1 MYKLPKLNISI
12 DTKKNYHSFGEMLYN
27 ERILKNLTLREFCR
41 KYDFDPAQVS
51 KIENNLLKV
60 PKSKAFI
67 KKIAKAIGVSVNSE
81 DYEYLCDL
89 ADISRGEIPQDLQ
102 SNLSILPA
110 FFRKARGKKITE
122 KDLKELV
129 KLITAPESGPSKN
142 PRRD

>member
-1 MYKLPKLNISI
+1 M
-12 DTKKNYHSFGEMLYN
+12 KKDYSSFGEMLYN
-27 ERILKNLTLREFCR
+27 ERISRKLTLREFCR

-60 PKSKAFI
+60 PKSKVFL
-67 KKIAKAIGVSVNSE
+67 KKVAKAIGIKVDSD
-81 DYEYLCDL
+81 DYSYICDL

-129 KLITAPESGPSKN
+129 KLITAPESVSPKN
-142 PRRD
+142 SRRD

>member
-1 MYKLPKLNISI
+1 MRKDYS
-12 DTKKNYHSFGEMLYN
+12 SFGEMLYN
-27 ERILKNLTLREFCR
+27 ERISKNLTLREFCR
-41 KYDFDPAQVS
+41 KYDFDPAQIS

-60 PKSKAFI
+60 PKSKSFLN
-67 KKIAKAIGVSVNSE
+67 KIAKMIDVKIDSQE
-81 DYEYLCDL
+81 YKYLCDL

-129 KLITAPESGPSKN
+129 KLITAPESVSPKN
-142 PRRD
+142 PRRN

>member
-1 MYKLPKLNISI
+1 M
-12 DTKKNYHSFGEMLYN
+12 KKDYSSFGEMLYN
-27 ERILKNLTLREFCR
+27 ERISKNLTLREFCR

-51 KIENNLLKV
+51 KIENKLLKV
-60 PKSKAFI
+60 PKSKVFL
-67 KKIAKAIGVSVNSE
+67 KKVAKAIGIKVYSD
-81 DYEYLCDL
+81 DYSYICDL

-129 KLITAPESGPSKN
+129 KLITAPESVSPKN
-142 PRRD
+142 SRRD

>member
-1 MYKLPKLNISI
+1 M
-12 DTKKNYHSFGEMLYN
+12 KKDYSSFGEMLYN
-27 ERILKNLTLREFCR
+27 ERVSKNLTLREFCR

-60 PKSKAFI
+60 PKSKLFL
-67 KKIAKAIGVSVNSE
+67 KKVAKAIGVKIDSE
-81 DYEYLCDL
+81 EYGYMCDL

-122 KDLKELV
+122 KDLKDLL
-129 KLITAPESGPSKN
+129 KLITAPDRVPPKN
-142 PRRD
+142 PRGN